1 MPPDVPHA
9 ELFGFGEAG
18 DVGIGGLGWCEAA
31 FVPAFETKVLE
42 NRGEHELV
50 RDSAGRHVLCFK
62 GRRNGFMPEYVD
74 HPVKDMKIL
83 VSSYLA
89 TLITSS
95 TLFSG
100 YWLLFS
106 SVTILMTDDYD
117 LKFGNA
123 DFSNLYPATRF
134 RPRPRARAR
143 AQSQNFIEYED
154 EYDDD
159 KVGRATVPADIRA
172 SPTAE

>member
-1 MPPDVPHA
+1 
-9 ELFGFGEAG
+9 
-18 DVGIGGLGWCEAA
+18 
-31 FVPAFETKVLE
+31 
-42 NRGEHELV
+42 
-50 RDSAGRHVLCFK
+50 
-62 GRRNGFMPEYVD
+62 
-74 HPVKDMKIL
+74 MKIL

-134 RPRPRARAR
+134 RPRPRA
-143 AQSQNFIEYED
+143 QSQNFIEYED

-172 SPTAE
+172 SPTAECGRHGGRPYTTLSSTPQLATRNSQPARISHQTCTFQNRSCT